1 MVFPKGH
8 KFGNRFS
15 SENQPAHAGRKP
27 SVYKYIKDITGK
39 KVAPEMSKEDYFK
52 VIRFLME
59 STPETLEGLA
69 KGTDGKPNKK
79 TPIWVLNVISA
90 INSDVRYGR
99 TSTVELLFDRVFG
112 KATQPIESEVSA
124 QVTNLGMDFSALTTE
139 ELIQYNA
146 LLDKLNGKK

>member
-1 MVFPKGH
+1 
-8 KFGNRFS
+8 
-15 SENQPAHAGRKP
+15 
-27 SVYKYIKDITGK
+27 
-39 KVAPEMSKEDYFK
+39 MSKEDYFK

-69 KGTDGKPNKK
+69 KDKDGKPNKK

-112 KATQPIESEVSA
+112 KATQPIESDVNA
-124 QVTNLGMDFSALTTE
+124 QVSNLGMDFSALTTE
-139 ELIQYNA
+139 ELMQYNA